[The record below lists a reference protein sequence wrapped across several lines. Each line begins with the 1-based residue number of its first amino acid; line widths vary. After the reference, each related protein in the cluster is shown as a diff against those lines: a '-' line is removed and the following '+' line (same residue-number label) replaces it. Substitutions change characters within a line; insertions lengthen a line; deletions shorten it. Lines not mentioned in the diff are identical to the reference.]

1 MIMRRSVLIATARLP
16 LIKAAVGVSVSSRNL
31 AASARMI
38 RGAANLRVSPAPIV
52 SARVSN
58 GLILRPVY
66 QLNFKRLR
74 PSSDVR
80 GGR

>member
-1 MIMRRSVLIATARLP
+1 MRRAVLLATARLP
-16 LIKAAVGVSVSSRNL
+16 LIKAAVVLSASPCNL
-31 AASARMI
+31 AATGRMV
-38 RGAANLRVSPAPIV
+38 RGASLTRAAFAPV
-52 SARVSN
+52 VKARVSN

-66 QLNFKRLR
+66 QVNFKRLR

>member
-1 MIMRRSVLIATARLP
+1 MRRSPLIATARLA
-16 LIKAAVGVSVSSRNL
+16 LIKAAVGVSASSRNL
-31 AASARMI
+31 SASARMF
-38 RGAANLRVSPAPIV
+38 RAASTLRSSITPIV
-52 SARVSN
+52 RARVSN

-66 QLNFKRLR
+66 QVNLKRLR

>member
-1 MIMRRSVLIATARLP
+1 MRRSVLIATARLP
-16 LIKAAVGVSVSSRNL
+16 LIKAAVGVSSSRRNL
-31 AASARMI
+31 AASGRI
-38 RGAANLRVSPAPIV
+38 FRGPSILQASIAPV
-52 SARVSN
+52 VTARVSN

-66 QLNFKRLR
+66 QFNFKRLR

>member
-1 MIMRRSVLIATARLP
+1 MTMRRSVLIATARLP
-16 LIKAAVGVSVSSRNL
+16 LIKAAVGVSASSRNF
-31 AASARMI
+31 AASARMYSRSSTVRPLI
-38 RGAANLRVSPAPIV
+38 APVV

-58 GLILRPVY
+58 GLILRPFY
-66 QLNFKRLR
+66 QVNFKRLR